1 MTERRAAPN
10 PPSFPPPEAP
20 SSAATWL
27 KRALV
32 AIASIAG
39 LYLLVVLALA
49 YYWCHQP
56 ATFEIAEVLPEGAVQ
71 ADGAPA
77 PGSALVTA
85 VVGIGETL
93 LDKPGGF
100 LHNDVVPPG
109 AFLDNCPSWECGA
122 LMAVKDSVRSL
133 RNDFSRSQSQS
144 FEDDDVKRADL
155 QFAIDPK
162 SWLFPAAEDEYRQG
176 IDALKRYREKLM
188 ASPQSGNLF
197 HARADNL
204 ADYLNVI
211 EKRLGHQ
218 GSRLS
223 SSVADPVLT
232 QALAPKQAEGEV
244 GTEAPKTPWDEV
256 DDVFYCTRGYS
267 WALLHIMQAIQLDFR
282 DTIEAKNAEALL
294 SQIIR
299 DLQGA
304 TRAMSSPIILNGDGY
319 GVLANH
325 SLTIASYVSRVN
337 ASVLDLK
344 ILLKDG

>member
-1 MTERRAAPN
+1 MTEHPADSN
-10 PPSFPPPEAP
+10 PGSFHP
-20 SSAATWL
+20 AATPSKTRLWL

-32 AIASIAG
+32 AIASAAG

-56 ATFEIAEVLPEGAVQ
+56 ASFEISEVLPAEAIQ
-71 ADGAPA
+71 DDGAPV
-77 PGSALVTA
+77 PGSAFATA
-85 VVGIGETL
+85 VVEIGETL

-100 LHNDVVPPG
+100 LHNDVAPPG

-144 FEDDDVKRADL
+144 FEDEDVKRADL

-162 SWLFPAAEDEYRQG
+162 SWLFPAAEDEYRKG
-176 IDALKRYREKLM
+176 VEALKRYREKLM
-188 ASPQSGNLF
+188 ASPQNGNLF

-223 SSVADPVLT
+223 SSVADPALT
-232 QALAPKQAEGEV
+232 QVLAPKQAEGEV
-244 GTEAPKTPWDEV
+244 AAEVAKTPWYEV

-282 DTIEAKNAEALL
+282 DTIEAKNAQALVN
-294 SQIIR
+294 QIIR

-325 SLTIASYVSRVN
+325 SLTIASYISRVN